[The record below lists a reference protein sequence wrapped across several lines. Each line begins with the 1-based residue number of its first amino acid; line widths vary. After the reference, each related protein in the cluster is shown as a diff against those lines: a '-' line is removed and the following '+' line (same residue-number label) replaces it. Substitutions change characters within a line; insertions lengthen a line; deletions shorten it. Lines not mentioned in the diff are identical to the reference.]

1 MAGGF
6 QFLTDWLDKLMSG
19 RVSPREAMELPPM
32 WYGVN
37 KITGHCA
44 RLPLFIKREGT
55 DGTREKAV
63 KHWAYDRLLLSP
75 NANQSADTFKQ
86 QVTGHAVLWG
96 NGRAVVINKGQQDA
110 EILPLMPDRTSSV
123 MLAGRKYHVTKPE
136 KQDRLPLFKSIEND
150 GYEGVLVFPDD
161 EVMHIQGFG
170 FDGVEGMSL
179 VAQMRRALGIPISQE
194 EHAYNQTQKGFAA
207 KLMLEAPPGMFTK
220 EADAKEFIKQFNAA
234 HSSSDNAGKAGLLR
248 NGMKATVLSMSNDDA
263 QFIEQRKFSRQ
274 DVALMLGLDGMPGDG
289 DSHSYNSKEMEA
301 LNYLDTGLAPW
312 ICKWEMQVDLKILSV
327 ADRLKGF
334 YSMFDLQELLRT
346 DSKTQAEI
354 HAIHIA
360 NRIKNPNQARYDLG
374 LNPYAGGDTYENPS
388 ISPGVAGKPDKEDES
403 DEEDR
408 STKIAEK
415 MLRNMLRRE
424 ARNAI
429 NGANRVDF
437 CSWIDANYAKW
448 EAKMV
453 DCLTDLGLDSTAAK
467 THCDESREMLLDVA
481 GKSTEKDLKT
491 NVETCVST
499 WEDRVDAI
507 LGAKTC

>member
-1 MAGGF
+1 
-6 QFLTDWLDKLMSG
+6 
-19 RVSPREAMELPPM
+19 
-32 WYGVN
+32 
-37 KITGHCA
+37 
-44 RLPLFIKREGT
+44 
-55 DGTREKAV
+55 
-63 KHWAYDRLLLSP
+63 
-75 NANQSADTFKQ
+75 
-86 QVTGHAVLWG
+86 
-96 NGRAVVINKGQQDA
+96 
-110 EILPLMPDRTSSV
+110 
-123 MLAGRKYHVTKPE
+123 
-136 KQDRLPLFKSIEND
+136 
-150 GYEGVLVFPDD
+150 
-161 EVMHIQGFG
+161 
-170 FDGVEGMSL
+170 
-179 VAQMRRALGIPISQE
+179 
-194 EHAYNQTQKGFAA
+194 
-207 KLMLEAPPGMFTK
+207 
-220 EADAKEFIKQFNAA
+220 
-234 HSSSDNAGKAGLLR
+234 
-248 NGMKATVLSMSNDDA
+248 MKATVLSMSNDDA

>member
-6 QFLTDWLDKLMSG
+6 QFLVEWMEKLMAG
-19 RVSPREAMELPPM
+19 RVSPKEAMQLPPM

-37 KITGHCA
+37 KITGHCG
-44 RLPLFIKREGT
+44 RLPLFIKREGK
-55 DGTREKAV
+55 DGMREKAT

-110 EILPLMPDRTSSV
+110 ELLPLMPDRTSAV
-123 MLAGRKYHVTKPE
+123 MMNGRKWHVTKPE
-136 KQDRLPLFKSIEND
+136 KDDRLPLFKSIEKD

-161 EVMHIQGFG
+161 EVLHIQGFG
-170 FDGVEGMSL
+170 FDGVEGLSM
-179 VAQMRRALGIPISQE
+179 VGQMRRALGIPISQE
-194 EHAYNQTQKGFAA
+194 EHAFNQTQKGFAA
-207 KLMLEAPPGMFTK
+207 KLMVEAPPGMFTK
-220 EADAKEFIKQFNAA
+220 EADAKEWIKQFNDS
-234 HSSSDNAGKAGLLR
+234 HSSADNAGKAGLLR

-263 QFIEQRKFSRQ
+263 QFLEQRKFSRQ

-289 DSHSYNSKEMEA
+289 ESHSYNSKEMEA

-312 ICKWEMQVDLKILSV
+312 ICKWEMQVDLKILST
-327 ADRLKGF
+327 ADRMNGY
-334 YSMFDLQELLRT
+334 YSMFDLHELLRT

-374 LNPYAGGDTYENPS
+374 LNPYKGGDTYENPS
-388 ISPGVAGKPDKEDES
+388 ITPGVAGKPKEDTK
-403 DEEDR
+403 
-408 STKIAEK
+408 STSITENV
-415 MLRNMLRRE
+415 LRNMLRRE

-429 NGANRVDF
+429 NGANKSDF
-437 CSWIDANYAKW
+437 CSWIDSNYAKW
-448 EAKMV
+448 EQKLV
-453 DCLTDLGLDSTAAK
+453 DCLADLGIESVAAK
-467 THCDESREMLLDVA
+467 IHCDESREMLLDVA

-491 NVETCVST
+491 NVEACVST

>member
-6 QFLTDWLDKLMSG
+6 QFLAGWMEKLMSG
-19 RVSPREAMELPPM
+19 RVSPKEAMQLPPM

-44 RLPLFIKREGT
+44 RLPLFIKREGR
-55 DGTREKAV
+55 DGMREKAT

-75 NANQSADTFKQ
+75 NQNQSADIFKQ

-110 EILPLMPDRTSSV
+110 ELLPLMPDRTSSV
-123 MLAGRKYHVTKPE
+123 MMNGRKWHVTKPE
-136 KQDRLPLFKSIEND
+136 KEDRLPLFKSIEKE
-150 GYEGVLVFPDD
+150 GYDGVLVFPDD
-161 EVMHIQGFG
+161 EVLHVQGFG
-170 FDGVEGMSL
+170 FDGVEGLSM
-179 VAQMRRALGIPISQE
+179 VGQMRRALGIPISQE
-194 EHAYNQTQKGFAA
+194 EHAFNQTQKGFAA
-207 KLMLEAPPGMFTK
+207 KLMVEAPPGMFNK
-220 EADAKEFIKQFNAA
+220 ESDAKEWIKQFNDS
-234 HSSSDNAGKAGLLR
+234 HSSADNAGKAGLLR

-263 QFIEQRKFSRQ
+263 QFLEQRKFSRQ

-312 ICKWEMQVDLKILSV
+312 ICKWEMQVDLKILSM
-327 ADRLKGF
+327 ADRMNGY
-334 YSMFDLQELLRT
+334 YSMFDLHELLRT

-374 LNPYAGGDTYENPS
+374 LNPYKGGDTYENPS
-388 ISPGVAGKPDKEDES
+388 ISPGVAGKPKEDTK
-403 DEEDR
+403 
-408 STKIAEK
+408 STEIAENV
-415 MLRNMLRRE
+415 LRNMLRRE

-437 CSWIDANYAKW
+437 CNWIDANYAKW
-448 EAKMV
+448 EQKLV
-453 DCLTDLGLDSTAAK
+453 DCLSDLGIESAAAK
-467 THCDESREMLLDVA
+467 IHCDESREMLLDVA
-481 GKSTEKDLKT
+481 GKSTETTLKT
-491 NVETCVST
+491 NVEACVST

>member
-6 QFLTDWLDKLMSG
+6 QFLADWIEKMMPG
-19 RVSPREAMELPPM
+19 RVSQKDAMQLPPM

-63 KHWAYDRLLLSP
+63 KHWAYDKLLLSP

-86 QVTGHAVLWG
+86 QITGHAVLWG
-96 NGRAVVINKGQQDA
+96 NGRAVVVNKGQRDA
-110 EILPLMPDRTSSV
+110 EILPLMPDRTSSII
-123 MLAGRKYHVTKPE
+123 MSGRKWHVTKPE
-136 KQDRLPLFKSIEND
+136 KNDRLPLFKSIEKD

-161 EVMHIQGFG
+161 EVMHVQGFG
-170 FDGVEGMSL
+170 FDGVEGLSM
-179 VAQMRRALGIPISQE
+179 VGQMRRALGIPISQE
-194 EHAYNQTQKGFAA
+194 EHAFNQTQKGFAA
-207 KLMLEAPPGMFTK
+207 KLMVEAPTGMFTR
-220 EADAKEFIKQFNAA
+220 EADAKEWIKQFNDS

-248 NGMKATVLSMSNDDA
+248 NGMKVTVLSMSNDDA
-263 QFIEQRKFSRQ
+263 QFLEQRKFSRQ

-289 DSHSYNSKEMEA
+289 ESHSYNSKEMEA

-312 ICKWEMQVDLKILSV
+312 ICKWEMQVDLKLLSV
-327 ADRLKGF
+327 ADRMNGY
-334 YSMFDLQELLRT
+334 YSMFDLHELLRT

-374 LNPYAGGDTYENPS
+374 LNPYKGGDTYENPS
-388 ISPGVAGKPDKEDES
+388 ITPGVAGKPKED
-403 DEEDR
+403 
-408 STKIAEK
+408 TKSIQIAENV
-415 MLRNMLRRE
+415 LRNMLRRE

-429 NGANRVDF
+429 NGANKSDF
-437 CSWIDANYAKW
+437 CSWIDLNYAKW
-448 EAKMV
+448 EQKLA
-453 DCLTDLGLDSTAAK
+453 DCLNDLGIESDTAK
-467 THCDESREMLLDVA
+467 IHCDESREMLLDVA
-481 GKSTEKDLKT
+481 GKSTEATLKT
-491 NVETCVST
+491 NVEACVST